1 MSTTTVPTSRDMAD
15 AMIDLRTGK
24 ITPDDFRAMMRASR
38 EARTED
44 EHERAKFGAFAI
56 DVQRYGS

>member
-1 MSTTTVPTSRDMAD
+1 MSTTAVPTPRSMAD
-15 AMIDLRTGK
+15 AMVDLRAGR

-38 EARTED
+38 